1 MSFLKNLADKA
12 TVRKQL
18 SELRLVERR
27 LGELSTAQ
35 RLSLMRNIGE
45 SLAKVD
51 GANVRSMTPDQQV
64 VIGIRIQSGAHNA
77 LIGAFNQE
85 SLASWIVGTWLVVPH
100 MPPGSD
106 QAVVE
111 SRVRTLCREAWE
123 LHEADSDRIARAQ
136 LAARAW
142 LGKDP
147 KGG

>member
-1 MSFLKNLADKA
+1 MGFFKNLSDKA
-12 TVRKQL
+12 TLRKQV
-18 SELRLVERR
+18 SELRLIERR
-27 LGELSTAQ
+27 LGELTAAQ
-35 RLSLMRNIGE
+35 RLTLMSTIGE

-77 LIGAFNQE
+77 LIGAFNEE

-100 MPPGSD
+100 MPAGSD
-106 QAVVE
+106 QATVE
-111 SRVRTLCREAWE
+111 ARVRMLCREAWE
-123 LHEADSDRIARAQ
+123 QYEAESDRIARAQ

-142 LGKDP
+142 LSKQP

>member
-1 MSFLKNLADKA
+1 MGFLKNLADKA
-12 TVRKQL
+12 TLRKQV
-18 SELRLVERR
+18 SELRLIERR
-27 LGELSTAQ
+27 LGALSPAQ
-35 RLSLMRNIGE
+35 RLSLMRTIGE

-100 MPPGSD
+100 MPAGSD
-106 QAVVE
+106 QAMVE
-111 SRVRTLCREAWE
+111 ACLRTLCREAWE
-123 LHEADSDRIARAQ
+123 QYEADSDRIARAR
-136 LAARAW
+136 LDARAW
-142 LGKDP
+142 LAKDR